1 MNTPCSPVLWCF
13 LPLNNFCD
21 AVRRGKSPYF
31 NELGA
36 LKVDKPIIRYPIAV
50 EGKYDKIKLT
60 SLFEAR
66 VFVTDGFGVFRR
78 EDKAAFFR
86 KLTEK
91 TPLIVLTDSD
101 GAGTVIRNYFN
112 SILPKDRLI
121 HIYTPAIKG
130 KERRKN
136 APSKAG
142 NLGVEGVDAVILR
155 DLLAPYVF
163 NGEDDGKENVVA
175 RGNITKADLYAVGLS
190 GRPDSAV
197 KRREFALSIGFP
209 EDISAT
215 ALITALELL
224 YTKEEFFEL
233 VDRQDPR

>member
-1 MNTPCSPVLWCF
+1 M
-13 LPLNNFCD
+13 
-21 AVRRGKSPYF
+21 
-31 NELGA
+31 E
-36 LKVDKPIIRYPIAV
+36 KPIIAYPIAV
-50 EGKYDKIKLT
+50 EGKYDKIKIT
-60 SLFEAR
+60 SLFDAN
-66 VFVTDGFGVFRR
+66 VFITDGFGVFRR
-78 EDKAAFFR
+78 EDKVAFFR

-130 KERRKN
+130 KERRKT

-142 NLGVEGVDAVILR
+142 NLGVEGIDADILR
-155 DLLAPYVF
+155 ELLLPYAV
-163 NGEDDGKENVVA
+163 DGAENSNANVVA
-175 RGNITKADLYAVGLS
+175 RNEITKADLYAVGLS

-197 KRREFALSIGFP
+197 KRKEFARSIGFP

-224 YTKEEFFEL
+224 YTKEEFFDL
-233 VDRQDPR
+233 FD

>member
-1 MNTPCSPVLWCF
+1 M
-13 LPLNNFCD
+13 
-21 AVRRGKSPYF
+21 
-31 NELGA
+31 E
-36 LKVDKPIIRYPIAV
+36 KPRIVYPIAV
-50 EGKYDKIKLT
+50 EGKYDKIKIT
-60 SLFEAR
+60 SLFEAN
-66 VFVTDGFGVFRR
+66 VFITDGFGVFRR

-91 TPLIVLTDSD
+91 TPLIVMTDSD

-130 KERRKN
+130 KERRKT

-142 NLGVEGVDAVILR
+142 NLGVEGIDAVILR
-155 DLLAPYVF
+155 GLLAPYVQNEEEGNLDIPF
-163 NGEDDGKENVVA
+163 VRGE
-175 RGNITKADLYAVGLS
+175 ITKADLYAVGLS

-197 KRREFALSIGFP
+197 KRREFARSIGFP

-215 ALITALELL
+215 ALLTALELL
-224 YTKEEFFEL
+224 YTKEEFFDL
-233 VDRQDPR
+233 FDLD